1 MSSSITCWSGIG
13 EVTGSNFELS
23 GDFGR
28 VLIDCGL
35 IQGTR
40 SCEKEN
46 LDPFAYDPKDIDV
59 LIVTHAHLDHIGRIP
74 KLVREGFRGVIYS
87 TIETHKL
94 VEIMFED
101 ALQIL
106 THEAQRDGHAPPYER
121 KDVADALALWQGLSY
136 HERIELGKG
145 LSFQLLDAGH
155 ILGSAMVEFSRNGV
169 KAVFTGDLG
178 NSPAPLLRP
187 TEDLSGVQYLLME
200 SVYGDRNHEP
210 QEERDA
216 RFADVVISTVKRGGT
231 VVIPA
236 FSLERTQNI
245 LFALHNLSKSGM
257 LPEVPVFV
265 DSPLA
270 IKVTEIYRQGG
281 QGFSPETLRQMEES
295 DIFSLPRLT
304 LARSQEDSQAIA
316 RVHGPKIILAGS
328 GMSAGGRVTRHEKE
342 YLPDPKSTILLVGYQ
357 SLGTLGRNL
366 DSGAKEV
373 VIDGERI
380 PVRAQPLNIRGFSSH
395 KDSQGLLSFVEKTAP
410 TLKRVFVA
418 MGEPKAS
425 LFLVQ
430 RLRDYLDV
438 PAIYPERG
446 KRYSIEI

>member
-1 MSSSITCWSGIG
+1 MSSSLICWSGVG
-13 EVTGSNFELS
+13 EVTGSNFEFS

-40 SCEKEN
+40 ACEKEN
-46 LDPFAYDPKDIDV
+46 LEPFAYNPKEIDMLV
-59 LIVTHAHLDHIGRIP
+59 VTHAHLDHIGRIP
-74 KLVREGFRGVIYS
+74 KLVKDGFEGVIFS
-87 TIETHKL
+87 TVETHKL
-94 VEIMFED
+94 AEIMFED
-101 ALQIL
+101 ALHLL
-106 THEAQRDGHAPPYER
+106 TEEASRDGHEPPYGKE
-121 KDVADALALWQGLSY
+121 DVDKTLSLWRGLPY
-136 HERIELGKG
+136 HQKVDINKG
-145 LSFQLLDAGH
+145 LSFSLLDAGH
-155 ILGSAMVEFSRNGV
+155 ILGSAMVEFVRNGV

-187 TEDLSGVQYLLME
+187 TEDLSQVQYLLME

-210 QEERDA
+210 QEERDE
-216 RFADVVISTVKRGGT
+216 RFAEVVLDTIKRGGT

-245 LFALHNLSKSGM
+245 LFALHKLSKSGR

-270 IKVTEIYRQGG
+270 IKVTDIYRESGEA
-281 QGFSPETLRQMEES
+281 FNAEVAKQMRES
-295 DIFSLPRLT
+295 DIFNLPKLSLTRT
-304 LARSQEDSQAIA
+304 QEESQAIA
-316 RVHGPKIILAGS
+316 RVKRPKIILAGS

-342 YLPDPKSTILLVGYQ
+342 YLPDPNSTILLVGYQ
-357 SLGTLGRNL
+357 SLGTLGRIL

-373 VIDGERI
+373 TIEGLKV
-380 PVRAQPLNIRGFSSH
+380 PVRARLLNIRGFSSH
-395 KDSQGLLSFVEKTAP
+395 KDSRALVDFVDKTSS
-410 TLKRVFVA
+410 TLKQVFVA

-430 RLRDYLDV
+430 RLRDYLGV
-438 PAIYPERG
+438 NALYPERG
-446 KRYSIEI
+446 KKYSLEI